1 MYFGDI
7 LKKLAIIV
15 IVLYLVAAGVYE
27 VSHMRIGNKRVVDLN
42 YSYDRA
48 MIRMPDGKILDIEIA
63 DWSDYEGEQLQ
74 IVDKAGNVFLV
85 SSYNCVLVKS
95 GK

>member
-1 MYFGDI
+1 MDFGDI

-15 IVLYLVAAGVYE
+15 IVIYLIAAGVY
-27 VSHMRIGNKRVVDLN
+27 SASYMRIGNKRVVDLN

-63 DWSDYEGEQLQ
+63 EWSDYEGVQLQ